1 MSEFAISCQFIL
13 IKLNLLRCSTARDL
27 DQLRYDDDHE
37 DDDDVDDEDDG
48 DVDDDDIFIRPKS
61 DHCLPL
67 SLTD

>member
-1 MSEFAISCQFIL
+1 M
-13 IKLNLLRCSTARDL
+13 
-27 DQLRYDDDHE
+27 RYDDDHE
-37 DDDDVDDEDDG
+37 DDDHEDDDHEDDEDDG